1 MKNISLPQWIN
12 ENKKTWE
19 IICRIDDKRF
29 TLSEVKKLIK
39 EMRELT
45 DNSTTKNNEFYAIYR
60 LIIEQYYKDLFPDIS
75 KKQI

>member
-75 KKQI
+75 KK